1 MSNWPEKITPR
12 TSEGWDEVVKNWNNN
27 DNRKLVL
34 DTLKALEIPAM
45 VYAKMHDPAERVAL
59 IKKKQ
64 GEILGEAS
72 LTGGGA
78 PAAAAKKTAAPK
90 AAGTGT
96 TPAASGGGGAGAPA
110 NSAAIAALQASINEL
125 NERATT
131 IETILKLLLLQNAD
145 ALQLAADPDVLS
157 EIGSKSLAELAGNG

>member
-1 MSNWPEKITPR
+1 MSNTWPEKITPR
-12 TSEGWDEVVKNWNNN
+12 TSAGWDDIVKNWNNN

-45 VYAKMHDPAERVAL
+45 TYAKMHDPAERVAL

-72 LTGGGA
+72 LSDGGGT
-78 PAAAAKKTAAPK
+78 AAKKTAAPK

-96 TPAASGGGGAGAPA
+96 PATGAATGGGGAAVNA
-110 NSAAIAALQASINEL
+110 AAIASIQAKLDEV
-125 NERATT
+125 NERASTM
-131 IETILKLLLLQNAD
+131 ETILKLILLQNPD
-145 ALQLAADPDVLS
+145 ALQLAADADVLA
-157 EIGSKSLAELAGNG
+157 EIGGKSLAELAGNG